1 MSWSFINIE
10 TQIESWSCLIIE
22 TQRNLVSIL
31 VFTPEILSQNTLC
44 HPAEGFSTVCILGC
58 IEFFF
63 FNILFAY
70 FPKMGDWVWV
80 NKRKKQNANP
90 RPGTVFQIDPKI
102 AQTPLKVKKK
112 FFQTTLCGYSKLVS
126 CDTWCNANFL

>member
-31 VFTPEILSQNTLC
+31 VFTQEILSQNTLC

-63 FNILFAY
+63 LISYLPIFQ
-70 FPKMGDWVWV
+70 KWVI
-80 NKRKKQNANP
+80 
-90 RPGTVFQIDPKI
+90 GFE
-102 AQTPLKVKKK
+102 
-112 FFQTTLCGYSKLVS
+112 
-126 CDTWCNANFL
+126 